1 LETRPNLTV
10 HYGHYLQ
17 STASMPLATPGPTG
31 RRFAAQTPPK
41 ACLEIS
47 RKARYAMYNAE
58 EARNAYRF
66 WLNSAPFDCGMT
78 VSSGLREGCCQTEV
92 NRVQVYSVTKKLP
105 CPTVLHRQHQS
116 PRKPLIFHARH
127 AWAAGRLQSPV
138 QALPRVKL
146 VGASTAAF
154 FINSA

>member
-1 LETRPNLTV
+1 
-10 HYGHYLQ
+10 
-17 STASMPLATPGPTG
+17 MPLATPGPTG

-47 RKARYAMYNAE
+47 RKARYVMYNAE

-116 PRKPLIFHARH
+116 PRKPLRREGSSRRKGARESNWPMTWTGLRTPTTH
-127 AWAAGRLQSPV
+127 F
-138 QALPRVKL
+138 VKETL
-146 VGASTAAF
+146 EAF
-154 FINSA
+154 KYRR